1 MIGFFKSK
9 PFNTSEMSK
18 DDLFVSLVFYVAEV
32 AEANLFSC
40 HLSNFRPLYLL
51 KWMLFAT
58 FAADFSK
65 EVIII

>member
-1 MIGFFKSK
+1 
-9 PFNTSEMSK
+9 MSK

-32 AEANLFSC
+32 AEANFFSC